1 MSTAPTPRMPPLPV
15 AEWTDEQRALLSGNM
30 PRADRYLTGAPD
42 APPMPSILGLFAR
55 HARVGGPW
63 LAFSGLLLDC
73 GVLGARERELLI
85 LRASHRVGCRYQWDQ
100 HVRIAEGVGLTPGE
114 VAAAATG
121 PDAPAWADGD
131 RDLLRAVD
139 QLVDRHVVDDATW
152 ERLAARFDEREL
164 LELLFVVG
172 SYVGLAMVLNSVGL
186 DAEAELPSKGEAEAG
201 AGAGAGARA
210 DARPMCPPGTD
221 SPPDARPTRPPA
233 TDSPPDPPAPP
244 ATPHPVPGSRPVRPS
259 HR

>member
-1 MSTAPTPRMPPLPV
+1 MVPLP
-15 AEWTDEQRALLSGNM
+15 ATEWTDEQRELLRGNM

-63 LAFSGLLLDC
+63 LAFSGLLLDA
-73 GVLGARERELLI
+73 GLLGARDRELLI

-100 HVRIAEGVGLTPGE
+100 HVGIAEAAGLTPRE
-114 VAAAATG
+114 VAAAAAG
-121 PDAPAWADGD
+121 PEAAEWADDD
-131 RDLLRAVD
+131 RDLLRAAD
-139 QLVDRHVVDDATW
+139 QLVDHHVVDDATW
-152 ERLAARFDEREL
+152 ARLAARFDEPEL

-186 DAEAELPSKGEAEAG
+186 DA
-201 AGAGAGARA
+201 
-210 DARPMCPPGTD
+210 GTD
-221 SPPDARPTRPPA
+221 AAPGPTPPSGAPT
-233 TDSPPDPPAPP
+233 DVPAPP
-244 ATPHPVPGSRPVRPS
+244 VPSHSAPGTRPVGPS